1 MKKITIA
8 VSMISLLA
16 ASASAQ
22 PGNGAG
28 FRAAAKERFQA
39 YDINGDGAVSYDE
52 LMEDVG
58 RKFAEFDQDGNG
70 ILLLDELPLK
80 MPLPA
85 HAAERI
91 ARKQERMQRHQSRA
105 SENPEEA
112 QPRLS
117 PEEMAEKRRP
127 SRMKFM
133 AKLDRD
139 ENEQLDIDEFAAP
152 LIKRYKRA
160 DINGDGTV
168 SEAELDESFERGQRR
183 MHRRGMRH
191 ARGQ

>member
-28 FRAAAKERFQA
+28 FREAAKERFQA
-39 YDINGDGAVSYDE
+39 YDINGDGVVSHEE

-80 MPLPA
+80 MPLPPQ
-85 HAAERI
+85 AAERI
-91 ARKQERMQRHQSRA
+91 ARKQERMQRHRSRA
-105 SENPEEA
+105 LENPESL
-112 QPRLS
+112 QPRFSL
-117 PEEMAEKRRP
+117 EEMAEKRRP
-127 SRMKFM
+127 TRMKFM

-160 DINGDGTV
+160 DINGDGAV
-168 SEAELDESFERGQRR
+168 SEAELEESFERGLQRMR
-183 MHRRGMRH
+183 HRGKRH